1 MHKAILIMHL
11 QVANVA
17 AMRAIGAAETKYG
30 QNHLVTTTL
39 RMEQK
44 ELSDYIAQL
53 KQEEANYTM
62 KKEPK
67 AS

>member
-1 MHKAILIMHL
+1 MHKAMLIIHL

-17 AMRAIGAAETKYG
+17 AMRAIGAATAKYG
-30 QNHLVTTTL
+30 QHHLVTTTL

-53 KQEEANYTM
+53 QQEEANLIT
-62 KKEPK
+62 KKEGK